1 MQKITSNL
9 WFNKEAE
16 EAVKY
21 YTSIFKNSKIGR
33 IARYGKEGYEIHGM
47 PEGTVM
53 TVEFQLEGQTFLALN
68 GGPHFKFNEAISFIV
83 NCENQEEIDYYW
95 DKLTKGGDE
104 KAQICGWL
112 KDKYGLSWQ
121 VVQTIVSDMMVDE
134 NRERAQRVMNEI
146 LRMKKIDIKTLQEA
160 YEGHEQLT

>member
-1 MQKITSNL
+1 MATMQKITSNL

-33 IARYGKEGYEIHGM
+33 IARYGKEGQEIHGM

-68 GGPHFKFNEAISFIV
+68 GGPHFKFNEAISFII

-95 DKLTKGGDE
+95 DKLTMGGDE

-112 KDKYGLSWQ
+112 KDKEGLSWQ
-121 VVQTIVSDMMVDE
+121 VVPTVLDE
-134 NRERAQRVMNEI
+134 MISNPDPARSQPVMKAM
-146 LRMKKIDIKTLQEA
+146 L
-160 YEGHEQLT
+160 